1 MRSLRRVE
9 KRPKD
14 KTPDLTTFGGQ
25 AEVEEP
31 AKEPSVS

>member
-1 MRSLRRVE
+1 MVE

-14 KTPDLTTFGGQ
+14 KTPDVTFGGQ